1 MKLLKTTVITL
12 LTGLTAFAEPVV
24 VCHDQDSISVA
35 YLAYRKTEL
44 EQILRQLNLMCTLHS
59 NSHLL
64 RARDEV
70 KALLDEINKK

>member
-1 MKLLKTTVITL
+1 MKLLKTAVITL
-12 LTGLTAFAEPVV
+12 LTGLTVFAEPVV
-24 VCHDQDSISVA
+24 VCNYQDAVSVS

-70 KALLDEINKK
+70 KALLNEINKK